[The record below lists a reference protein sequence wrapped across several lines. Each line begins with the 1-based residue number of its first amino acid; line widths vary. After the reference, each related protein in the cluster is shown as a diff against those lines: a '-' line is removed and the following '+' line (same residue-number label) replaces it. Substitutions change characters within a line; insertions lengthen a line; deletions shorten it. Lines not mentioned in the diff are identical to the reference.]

1 MTPLIPLAQLQIG
14 LPWDL
19 LVRMAVAAL
28 LGGLIGLE
36 REYSGHSAGL
46 RTNILV
52 AVGAC
57 LFTILS
63 IEAFPSTSANRDTAR
78 IAAQIVSGIGFL
90 GAGAVFR
97 DGDRVRG
104 LTTAATIWLVSAI
117 GMAAGAGA
125 YVLAVAAVAMTLVV
139 LIVLAPISNLIERR
153 WGRKDADQE

>member
-1 MTPLIPLAQLQIG
+1 MPGDSLALQG
-14 LPWDL
+14 VPWE
-19 LVRMAVAAL
+19 LVLRMAVAAL
-28 LGGLIGLE
+28 LGGLVGIE

-63 IEAFPSTSANRDTAR
+63 IEGFPNGAAARDTAR

-97 DGDRVRG
+97 DGDGVRG
-104 LTTAATIWLVSAI
+104 LTTAATIWLVAAM
-117 GMAAGAGA
+117 GMAVGAGL
-125 YVLAVAAVAMTLVV
+125 YSLAVASVV
-139 LIVLAPISNLIERR
+139 LTLIVLVALAPLSDALGRRRDRRRASER
-153 WGRKDADQE
+153 GRR